1 MHVCGLLSPFVDI
14 LIYFLPLQ
22 VRAMEGRWTNT
33 SFVAL
38 ETRLLYD
45 LVSLIKK
52 KQPYDR

>member
-1 MHVCGLLSPFVDI
+1 MTKGSHTLCVDI
-14 LIYFLPLQ
+14 LIYFLSLQ

-33 SFVAL
+33 SFVAT

-52 KQPYDR
+52 KQPYDG